1 VNRGVQM
8 LMKLGAFALR
18 VGQGRAVDERT
29 RAEMRGVNGVMN
41 LELTGPDGG
50 GWHVA
55 FDDGKVAMAPG
66 IVEPARATVKLKPED
81 YLALMVGDLSY
92 SVARMTGKVRVS
104 GDGHFGMIFGA
115 AIENVR
121 VAQTAKGLRGAIAR
135 AVVGRALRKGGYV
148 RTKGA

>member
-1 VNRGVQM
+1 MNRGVQM

-55 FDDGKVAMAPG
+55 FDEIVVAPAAALGGGRAAP
-66 IVEPARATVKLKPED
+66 
-81 YLALMVGDLSY
+81 
-92 SVARMTGKVRVS
+92 SVA
-104 GDGHFGMIFGA
+104 A
-115 AIENVR
+115 
-121 VAQTAKGLRGAIAR
+121 
-135 AVVGRALRKGGYV
+135 
-148 RTKGA
+148 